1 MDSSSEVCEQEEGS
15 TSLTPESAGLG
26 GKEPEISNVVYI
38 LFFPKLTHLCH
49 KRMGLGRHLI
59 EIQ

>member
-26 GKEPEISNVVYI
+26 GKEPEISKVVKDKEMRGGMGDKLVDHHI
-38 LFFPKLTHLCH
+38 LSHV
-49 KRMGLGRHLI
+49 LI
-59 EIQ
+59 TF